1 LEVEANNYE
10 RAKKEIE
17 SMDIAVIDEVTWENG
32 QKSFYFN
39 DPIGNV
45 LEIVPKGIWD

>member
-1 LEVEANNYE
+1 
-10 RAKKEIE
+10 
-17 SMDIAVIDEVTWENG
+17 MDIAVIDEVTWENG